1 MWLLVQVTGA
11 ELLRRLFE
19 GQLELHKDPSIEEA
33 IEVRH
38 RTLPFFSM
46 SRQIMHLQRRV
57 MKAVA
62 DWRKLWLVCLCVQ
75 QMNLLAWS
83 MADDSSSSD
92 RSQDE
97 TRAQV
102 SQRDRSSR

>member
-1 MWLLVQVTGA
+1 
-11 ELLRRLFE
+11 
-19 GQLELHKDPSIEEA
+19 
-33 IEVRH
+33 
-38 RTLPFFSM
+38 
-46 SRQIMHLQRRV
+46 MHLQRGV
-57 MKAVA
+57 TKEVA
-62 DWRKLWLVCLCVQ
+62 DWRKLWLACRCVQ

-102 SQRDRSSR
+102 RQSDRSFIPSAVESLGSSVVI